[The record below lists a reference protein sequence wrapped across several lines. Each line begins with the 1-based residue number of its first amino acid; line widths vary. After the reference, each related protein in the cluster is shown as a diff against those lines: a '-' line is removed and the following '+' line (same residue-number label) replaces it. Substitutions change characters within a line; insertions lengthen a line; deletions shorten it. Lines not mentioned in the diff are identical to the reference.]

1 MFKDKTLVA
10 LGCSHTFGEYMED
23 HDPITCHKRSWVSA
37 LEKLGNFKDSV
48 NLSAS
53 GGSNY
58 RSERVL
64 LEYLRKNSKDIVV
77 IFSITE
83 LSRFETVNVA
93 QWDSIGNKSDAF
105 IGEGAWGLDKSN
117 LDKKKKEFLE
127 YYYSELINDEIDI
140 AIINRKVLMIH
151 TLLKSLG
158 IEHYFFEMISGPDI
172 LLSNQL
178 GHEIPI
184 IYFVEPG
191 DPGVKI
197 DWSIHKSSNAMLW
210 MKRRFPRAKC
220 GHFDQNANQALAEY
234 LIGQINIIKG
244 N

>member
-1 MFKDKTLVA
+1 MFNNKTLVA

-48 NLSAS
+48 NLGAA

-58 RSERVL
+58 RSERML
-64 LEYLRKNSKDIVV
+64 LEYLKKNSKDIVV
-77 IFSITE
+77 IFSVTE

-93 QWDSIGNKSDAF
+93 QWDSIENKSDAF
-105 IGEGAWGLDKSN
+105 ISEGAWGLDESN
-117 LDKKKKEFLE
+117 LDTKKKEFLE
-127 YYYSELINDEIDI
+127 YYYSKLTNDETDI

-151 TLLKSLG
+151 TLLKSLN
-158 IEHYFFEMISGPDI
+158 IEHYFFEMLAVSFS
-172 LLSNQL
+172 LLPIQL
-178 GHEIPI
+178 GYEIPI
-184 IYFVEPG
+184 IYFSEPG
-191 DPGVKI
+191 EPNVKI
-197 DWSIHKSSNAMLW
+197 DWTIHKSTNAIAW
-210 MKRRFPRAKC
+210 MGRRFPRATC
-220 GHFDQNANQALAEY
+220 GHFDQDANQALAEY

>member
-1 MFKDKTLVA
+1 MFNNKTLVA
-10 LGCSHTFGEYMED
+10 LGCSHTFGDYMED
-23 HDPITCHKRSWVSA
+23 NDPITCHQRSWVSA

-48 NLSAS
+48 NLGA
-53 GGSNY
+53 GGSSNY

-64 LEYLRKNSKDIVV
+64 LEYLKKNSKDIVV

-93 QWDSIGNKSDAF
+93 QWDSTENKSDAF
-105 IGEGAWGLDKSN
+105 IGEGAWGLDESN

-127 YYYSELINDEIDI
+127 YYYSELTNDETDV

-151 TLLKSLG
+151 TLLKSLS
-158 IEHYFFEMISGPDI
+158 IEHYFFEMLSGPSA

-178 GHEIPI
+178 GYEIPI
-184 IYFVEPG
+184 IHFNEPG
-191 DPGVKI
+191 EPSVKI
-197 DWSIHKSSNAMLW
+197 DWAIHKPTNAMLW
-210 MKRRFPRAKC
+210 MKRRFPRANC
-220 GHFDQNANQALAEY
+220 GHFDQDANQALAEY
-234 LIGQINIIKG
+234 LIGQINIMKG